1 MDLQKAFTYVFE
13 DEDWFAKTGLGAVI
27 SIVPILSLALT
38 GYVIDTIRR
47 VTKGETRPLQ
57 EWDDFGKKMLDGLML
72 FLVHLVYSLPI
83 LLSLCLIMGLGFV
96 PLIVSSSSGDSD
108 VITTTGIAG
117 LIGLI
122 CLGGLFFLYSLALSI
137 LRPAIDLQYARYG
150 TFAACFKL
158 REMVAMI
165 RNHAGPYFTIWAIVL
180 GIGLAAGTVAGFLGF
195 FLFWL
200 PFGPT
205 IIGAL
210 IGLYVLA
217 GTGASPGSI
226 CRPGGGSACTC
237 EHGSGVNFK
246 FVYII
251 E

>member
-1 MDLQKAFTYVFE
+1 MDLKKAFTYIFE

-38 GYVIDTIRR
+38 GYVIDIIRR
-47 VTKGETRPLQ
+47 VTKGETQPLQ

-83 LLSLCLIMGLGFV
+83 LLSVCLFMGLGFV
-96 PLIVSSSSGDSD
+96 PLIVAGNGNSD
-108 VITTTGIAG
+108 AANATGIAG

-122 CLGGLFFLYSLALSI
+122 CLGGLFFLYGLALSI
-137 LRPAIDLQYARYG
+137 LTPAIDLQYARYG

-158 REMVAMI
+158 REMFAMI

-180 GIGLAAGTVAGFLGF
+180 GAGLAAGTVAGFLGF

-210 IGLYVLA
+210 IGLYVLLVRA
-217 GTGASPGSI
+217 HLLGQFASLEGEALAPVSTE
-226 CRPGGGSACTC
+226 A
-237 EHGSGVNFK
+237 V
-246 FVYII
+246 
-251 E
+251 